1 MREIDHNFIL
11 EKKDVEIGIRTRY
24 TNRDLTRVRIMCDGT
39 TVTSSIH
46 NMGDIISGTCINVA
60 TE

>member
-1 MREIDHNFIL
+1 MREIDHNYIL

-24 TNRDLTRVRIMCDGT
+24 TNRDLTKVRIMCDGT

-46 NMGDIISGTCINVA
+46 NIGDII
-60 TE
+60 